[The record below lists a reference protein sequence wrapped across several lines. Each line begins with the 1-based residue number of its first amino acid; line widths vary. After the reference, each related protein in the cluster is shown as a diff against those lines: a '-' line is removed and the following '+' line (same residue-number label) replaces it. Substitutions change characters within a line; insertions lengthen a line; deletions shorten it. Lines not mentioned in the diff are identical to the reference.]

1 MMDNFCSSVCKHILP
16 STPGYPKVPPSLHL
30 SRSRNVNPDHV
41 MESVP
46 ATQVG
51 TMPNEM
57 AHTTGVWDRDR
68 TNCRLIRKGMPQIMT
83 MTLWVSSA
91 LAGCGSAKS
100 CIASGQIDP
109 LQSPFFKLNVA
120 FWPQRGHISLDNR
133 RLGCLKE
140 HQAHVRQQGR
150 KAICIC
156 ARVFGLPST
165 FASLAND
172 PDFLKLMEHY
182 DGGDGREISLRP
194 RRREA

>member
-1 MMDNFCSSVCKHILP
+1 MSADYIVKDTIQLIPKHLKPFGKIW
-16 STPGYPKVPPSLHL
+16 H
-30 SRSRNVNPDHV
+30 
-41 MESVP
+41 
-46 ATQVG
+46 
-51 TMPNEM
+51 
-57 AHTTGVWDRDR
+57 
-68 TNCRLIRKGMPQIMT
+68 RL
-83 MTLWVSSA
+83 
-91 LAGCGSAKS
+91 
-100 CIASGQIDP
+100 
-109 LQSPFFKLNVA
+109 
-120 FWPQRGHISLDNR
+120 HISLDNR

-194 RRREA
+194 QRRKA